1 MKENGEILKEMDKV
15 LFNFQMEIIIKEI
28 LKMGYLRAKVIF
40 SGKMDQHS
48 QVFLKKE

>member
-1 MKENGEILKEMDKV
+1 
-15 LFNFQMEIIIKEI
+15 MEIIIKEI
-28 LKMGYLRAKVIF
+28 SKMGYFRAKVYF